1 MDLDIFE
8 GDYVNLNETAKFCE
22 SERICVKL
30 HKAEQIYV
38 RLQESV
44 RVRANLIEI
53 GWIWVRL
60 SEFGLESVDL
70 NKSG

>member
-1 MDLDIFE
+1 M
-8 GDYVNLNETAKFCE
+8 
-22 SERICVKL
+22 KL
-30 HKAEQIYV
+30 HEAEHVCV

-60 SEFGLESVDL
+60 GEFGLESVDL